1 MIVNIICSYNEL
13 RYLPKVVRYYQ
24 NQGVE
29 VYVADN
35 KSADGTWEWLNDN
48 KIPCEQFDTDGCF
61 DLVAQQKLR
70 LKLAKKFSDA
80 DWIIYGDADEFI
92 VSRKKITDI
101 INFNSVRKSASN
113 LLRMPSLNLKNT
125 GETTKNDPTTNY
137 FYYAER
143 EHSNEIIRIHKN
155 LPEVRYG
162 AELGSIAGDLITFS
176 DNQVV
181 KDSVWSTNDVIF
193 DLGGAA
199 ILNYGATKSARHRTN
214 LLKRRQKAWDRKLL
228 PENFGS
234 HLLRGKKANW
244 KWDKSELTDIRTHE
258 LYPLIKKYV
267 IPC

>member
-35 KSADGTWEWLNDN
+35 FSSDGTWEWLNDN
-48 KIPCEQFDTDGCF
+48 KIPCEQFDTDGRF
-61 DLVAQQKLR
+61 DLVAQQNLELR
-70 LKLAKKFSDA
+70 LAKKFKNA

-92 VSRKKITDI
+92 VARKKITDI
-101 INFNSVRKSASN
+101 VNFSSIKRSSAN

-125 GETTKNDPTTNY
+125 GETIKNDPTKNY

-143 EHSNEIIRIHKN
+143 EYSNEIIRIHKN
-155 LPEVRYG
+155 LPNVRYG
-162 AELGSIAGDLITFS
+162 AEMGSIAGDIITFS
-176 DNQVV
+176 DGNI
-181 KDSVWSTNDVIF
+181 KHDSVWSTADVIY
-193 DLGGAA
+193 DLVGNNFE
-199 ILNYGATKSARHRTN
+199 LRSNKKCKTSYQFTKTKTKSMG
-214 LLKRRQKAWDRKLL
+214 QKTI

-234 HLLRGKKANW
+234 HLIRGKKANW

-258 LYPLIKKYV
+258 LYALIEKYV